1 MFQAT
6 EQLREEQDW
15 NVDEAMEESEE
26 WLDMVM
32 ERSKNLLIQMASPD
46 ALIRLQS
53 INVPE
58 IEESKKNIT
67 STYTDQCHTSV
78 KDFLCHHLQLHHE
91 VEEEEGGFLLHVR
104 TCFHTQTSSSHL
116 YFTCSLSI
124 SGNHS

>member
-26 WLDMVM
+26 WLDMVT

-58 IEESKKNIT
+58 IEENKKNIT
-67 STYTDQCHTSV
+67 SAYTDQCHTSI
-78 KDFLCHHLQLHHE
+78 KDFLHHHLQLHHE
-91 VEEEEGGFLLHVR
+91 MEEEEEGGFLLHVR
-104 TCFHTQTSSSHL
+104 T
-116 YFTCSLSI
+116 
-124 SGNHS
+124 